1 MEVSIETWVKKHD
14 LIYIGATRH
23 PFIHSIRDGSVDI
36 NNYKRW
42 LSQDYLFVRKFVP
55 FVASVLVK
63 ACKEPDDEN
72 DMEILLAGIASLN
85 DEIAWFK
92 KEAAKWDIQ
101 LTGINPSKTN
111 QKYWRFLESLVH
123 PDVSYTVAMVAFWA
137 IEAVYQQSFAH
148 CLEEDAKT
156 PPELREACE
165 RWGSQEFAQY
175 CDSLKKI
182 ANRLLAK
189 ASNDV
194 RGKAEAAFVDV
205 LEEEIE
211 FWNMSEGRAK

>member
-72 DMEILLAGIASLN
+72 DMGILLAGMASLN

-101 LTGINPSKTN
+101 LTGITPSKTN
-111 QKYWRFLESLVH
+111 QKYWRFLESLMH

-194 RGKAEAAFVDV
+194 RGKAEAAFVEV

>member
-1 MEVSIETWVKKHD
+1 M
-14 LIYIGATRH
+14 
-23 PFIHSIRDGSVDI
+23 
-36 NNYKRW
+36 
-42 LSQDYLFVRKFVP
+42 
-55 FVASVLVK
+55 
-63 ACKEPDDEN
+63 
-72 DMEILLAGIASLN
+72 
-85 DEIAWFK
+85 
-92 KEAAKWDIQ
+92 
-101 LTGINPSKTN
+101 
-111 QKYWRFLESLVH
+111 H
-123 PDVSYTVAMVAFWA
+123 PDVSYTVAMVALWA

-156 PPELREACE
+156 PSELREACE

-182 ANRLLAK
+182 ANGLLAK

-194 RGKAEAAFVDV
+194 RGKAEAAFLEV